1 MPRKVDHEQRRRHIV
16 ESLLRITGTQGLEAV
31 SLREVAHE
39 AGVSMGAVQHY
50 FATKDEMLLYA
61 LQHWLSLSVH
71 DRFAERVRARLTREP
86 SGEPTAALRAIAA
99 EYLPYDEACRS
110 EVLVSMAFLSRAA
123 VAPALAAALAPAF
136 AGFAHTLSTVLQGAG
151 VSIDAPAEA
160 QRLAALLDGLR
171 LPVLVGALSYQD
183 ALAVV
188 DRHLALLPTGDLLA

>member
-1 MPRKVDHEQRRRHIV
+1 MPRKVDHDQRRRHIV
-16 ESLLRITGTQGLEAV
+16 ESLLRITGAQGLEAV

-71 DRFAERVRARLTREP
+71 DRFAGRVRDRLAGAP
-86 SGEPTAALRAIAA
+86 AGEPAAMLRAIAA
-99 EYLPYDEACRS
+99 EYLPHDAAGRADA
-110 EVLVSMAFLSRAA
+110 LVAVAFLSRAA

-136 AGFAHTLSTVLQGAG
+136 AGFVRTLGTVFESAG
-151 VSIDAPAEA
+151 PAIDAPAEA

-171 LPVLVGALSYQD
+171 LPVLAGALSHRD

-188 DRHLALLPTGDLLA
+188 DRHLAQLTTATAHA